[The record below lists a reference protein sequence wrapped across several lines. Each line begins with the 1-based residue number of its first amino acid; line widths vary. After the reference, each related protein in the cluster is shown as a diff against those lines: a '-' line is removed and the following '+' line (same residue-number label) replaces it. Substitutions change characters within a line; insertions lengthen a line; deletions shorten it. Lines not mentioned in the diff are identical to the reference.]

1 MKAKLD
7 KIKWEIIITAII
19 SLTSVFVAIKAYNIS
34 KMQAEIAK
42 NSMLPSFNIDEKIE
56 ESDGFGWKESSIIEI
71 SNLSGK
77 MNNYQAEVITFLHCG
92 YFGSELADFEI
103 VDIPIESYYILGV
116 KYGTTNGIIEEK
128 ETLGNYDKVK
138 KLEEAILQF
147 NRENQNGQNI
157 SAQVQTYLKIT
168 YLDLLNENQEIYYL
182 IDPIAA
188 KMISVESGQFQFD
201 KYSKLTESKFAISP
215 NRFDEISVNE
225 VVDVIEGILSS
236 DYKNLVEQN
245 INVMEESKLN
255 ILNEPIMTTIVGAI
269 IGIAATIFG
278 GWIMYAR
285 EKRSQESFAA
295 TILYNDLRSIEKYL
309 ACERSSVN
317 LRYSSDWQQ
326 IVANCSFLKEEE
338 IEWIYTI
345 YDEVYNYNYRYRLK
359 EQMGNFRK
367 EDIDS
372 YKTLQKNLFDT
383 SKGYTD
389 LKTYSETYDKLIKNL
404 QEHKKH

>member
-1 MKAKLD
+1 MKVKLG
-7 KIKWEIIITAII
+7 KSKWEIIIAAII
-19 SLTSVFVAIKAYNIS
+19 SLTSVFVAIKANNIS
-34 KMQAEIAK
+34 KMQAEIAR
-42 NSMLPSFNIDEKIE
+42 NSVLPSFNIDEKIE

-92 YFGSELADFEI
+92 YFGNELVEYEI

-116 KYGTTNGIIEEK
+116 KHGTSNGIIEEK

-138 KLEEAILQF
+138 KLKEAILQF
-147 NRENQNGQNI
+147 NRENQNGQSI

-182 IDPIAA
+182 INPIAV
-188 KMISVESGQFQFD
+188 KMINVESGQFQFD
-201 KYSKLTESKFAISP
+201 KYSKLIESNFAINP

-225 VVDVIEGILSS
+225 VIDVIEGILSS
-236 DYKNLVEQN
+236 DYKDLAEQN
-245 INVMEESKLN
+245 INMMEENKLS
-255 ILNEPIMTTIVGAI
+255 ILNEPIITTFVGAI

-278 GWIMYAR
+278 GRIMYER
-285 EKRSQESFAA
+285 EKRSRESFAA

-338 IEWIYTI
+338 VEWIYSI
-345 YDEVYNYNYRYRLK
+345 YDEVYNYNYRYKLK

-389 LKTYSETYDKLIKNL
+389 VKQYSETYDKLIKNL
-404 QEHKKH
+404 REYKKH

>member
-1 MKAKLD
+1 MKAKLG
-7 KIKWEIIITAII
+7 KIKWEIIVTVII
-19 SLTSVFVAIKAYNIS
+19 SLTSVFVAIKANNIS
-34 KMQAEIAK
+34 KMQAEIAR
-42 NSMLPSFNIDEKIE
+42 NSVLPSFNIDEKIK
-56 ESDGFGWKESSIIEI
+56 ESDVFGWKESSIIEI

-77 MNNYQAEVITFLHCG
+77 MNNYQAKVITFLHCG
-92 YFGSELADFEI
+92 YFESELADYEI
-103 VDIPIESYYILGV
+103 VDIPIESYYIMGV

-138 KLEEAILQF
+138 KLEEAIIQF
-147 NRENQNGQNI
+147 NRANQNGQSIN
-157 SAQVQTYLKIT
+157 AQVQSYLKIT

-182 IDPIAA
+182 IDPIVV

-201 KYSKLTESKFAISP
+201 KYNKLTESKFTINP

-225 VVDVIEGILSS
+225 VIDAIEGILSS

-245 INVMEESKLN
+245 VNMMEERELD

-269 IGIAATIFG
+269 IGIFATIFG
-278 GWIMYAR
+278 GWIVYAR

-295 TILYNDLRSIEKYL
+295 TILYNDLKSIEKYL

-317 LRYSSDWQQ
+317 LRYSSDWQHM
-326 IVANCSFLKEEE
+326 VANCSFLKDEEV
-338 IEWIYTI
+338 EWIYTI

-367 EDIDS
+367 EDIDP

-383 SKGYTD
+383 SKGYPD
-389 LKTYSETYDKLIKNL
+389 LNKYSEIYDKLIKNL
-404 QEHKKH
+404 QEYKKH